1 MDGFR
6 PMRRAN
12 PILFALPTKR
22 KAFRP
27 PPPKLKE
34 GWRVAI
40 LSGGVT
46 PVWSRYVV
54 SHLKQLDLAVPLRPP
69 VLLAEADDH
78 HRLPHLLDGPTGL
91 GFNGVVIAYE
101 RKICD
106 FVIQG
111 YS

>member
-12 PILFALPTKR
+12 PIFFALPTKR

-46 PVWSRYVV
+46 PVWTKLTTNS
-54 SHLKQLDLAVPLRPP
+54 AVAVALSGALRD
-69 VLLAEADDH
+69 VEV
-78 HRLPHLLDGPTGL
+78 R
-91 GFNGVVIAYE
+91 
-101 RKICD
+101 
-106 FVIQG
+106 
-111 YS
+111 

>member
-46 PVWSRYVV
+46 PV
-54 SHLKQLDLAVPLRPP
+54 
-69 VLLAEADDH
+69 
-78 HRLPHLLDGPTGL
+78 
-91 GFNGVVIAYE
+91 
-101 RKICD
+101 
-106 FVIQG
+106 
-111 YS
+111 

>member
-46 PVWSRYVV
+46 PVWMV
-54 SHLKQLDLAVPLRPP
+54 SKVDPTLAGTRGH
-69 VLLAEADDH
+69 A
-78 HRLPHLLDGPTGL
+78 T
-91 GFNGVVIAYE
+91 
-101 RKICD
+101 
-106 FVIQG
+106 
-111 YS
+111 

>member
-34 GWRVAI
+34 GWRAAI

-46 PVWSRYVV
+46 PVWVAHIVNDGYIWGSSLIIFCEKLTSRAI
-54 SHLKQLDLAVPLRPP
+54 SFTQD
-69 VLLAEADDH
+69 
-78 HRLPHLLDGPTGL
+78 
-91 GFNGVVIAYE
+91 I
-101 RKICD
+101 
-106 FVIQG
+106 
-111 YS
+111 